1 MVENILLISK
11 EEFKIW
17 LNELCNSG
25 LCVLYSFIISTLLNI
40 KIPLFHKYVPSLRNF
55 LAFSKLGFSLNS
67 KTLVICSSVRLIFI
81 YPYPV
86 WGSVGVIPKV
96 MRLFFLSNSENAVL
110 HVFIN
115 SVSFSIRWSAGQTII
130 LELGFFLWIV

>member
-11 EEFKIW
+11 EFKIW

-86 WGSVGVIPKV
+86 
-96 MRLFFLSNSENAVL
+96 
-110 HVFIN
+110 
-115 SVSFSIRWSAGQTII
+115 
-130 LELGFFLWIV
+130 